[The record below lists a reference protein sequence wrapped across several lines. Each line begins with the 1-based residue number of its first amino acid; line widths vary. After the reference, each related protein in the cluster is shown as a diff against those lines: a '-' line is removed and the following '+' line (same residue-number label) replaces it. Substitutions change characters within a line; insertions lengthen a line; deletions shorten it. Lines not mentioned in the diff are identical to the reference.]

1 LTEAISHPRYYEVET
16 LKVEVH
22 PDSRAAGAAAAQAA
36 CKALIDL
43 AQARESVG
51 VIFATGAS
59 QFEILN
65 ELTRIAKLP
74 WNQIR
79 GFHMDEYIGI
89 AEDHPASF
97 RRYLRERLTS
107 KVRMKEFFEIDGSAP
122 DPEKTSREYASELRS
137 ADPQLCFLGI
147 GENGHL
153 AFNDPPVADFA
164 DPLDAKIV
172 RLDDVC
178 RQQQMA
184 EGWFASI
191 DEVPEHAITLTI
203 PALFRVPTLIVS
215 VPGSRKEKIVR
226 RTFEESIS
234 TACPATIL
242 RTHPNATVYLDSE
255 SARELDGVLFSR

>member
-1 LTEAISHPRYYEVET
+1 MTEAISHPRYYEVET

-65 ELTRIAKLP
+65 ELTRIAELP

-172 RLDDVC
+172 KLDDVC

-226 RTFEESIS
+226 RTFEEFIS

-242 RTHPNATVYLDSE
+242 RTHPNATVYLDLE
-255 SARELDGVLFSR
+255 SASELDEVLQSK

>member
-1 LTEAISHPRYYEVET
+1 M
-16 LKVEVH
+16 KVEVH
-22 PDSRAAGAAAAQAA
+22 PNARAAGVAAAQAA
-36 CKALIDL
+36 GKELAELAKAFD
-43 AQARESVG
+43 SVG

-65 ELTRIAKLP
+65 ELTRISHLP
-74 WNQIR
+74 WNQIC
-79 GFHMDEYIGI
+79 GFHMDEYVDIS
-89 AEDHPASF
+89 ADHPASF

-122 DPEKTSREYASELRS
+122 DPEKTCSDYTDKVRS

-153 AFNDPPVADFA
+153 AFNDPPVANFT

-172 RLDDVC
+172 QLDSVC

-184 EGWFASI
+184 EGWFSSV
-191 DEVPEHAITLTI
+191 DLVPERAITLTI

-215 VPGSRKEKIVR
+215 VPGRRKAKIVR
-226 RTFEESIS
+226 RAFEEPIS

-242 RTHPNATVYLDSE
+242 RTHPNVTVYLDLE
-255 SARELDGVLFSR
+255 SASQLDEVQHSK